1 LKDALQRGAPGG
13 EPLTVPL
20 LVLTAQ
26 RRRAVAFDGGGL
38 IREGA
43 DAAHLKLIASL
54 HDGCQETFAL
64 FCQFLE
70 TAFPDADEYTS
81 VVPYITDLVH
91 VHGLEPA
98 LAFHAYRPALRRL
111 EPAPAERE
119 KGRGGGRRGNRRRR
133 LRARHEK

>member
-1 LKDALQRGAPGG
+1 M
-13 EPLTVPL
+13 PL
-20 LVLTAQ
+20 LVLTAR

-54 HDGCQETFAL
+54 HDGCQETFAS

-70 TAFPDADEYTS
+70 TAFPDADEYAR
-81 VVPYITDLVH
+81 VVPYVTDLVH
-91 VHGLEPA
+91 SHGLEPA

-111 EPAPAERE
+111 FPPAP
-119 KGRGGGRRGNRRRR
+119 
-133 LRARHEK
+133 RASSSPVSQG